1 MFNGIIYNK
10 GKVYKIEKRK
20 SGLNLFIKSNL
31 KITKNQLG
39 ISISCDGVCLTLISL
54 RKKVSEFYLSNETL
68 NKSKFRNIKLG
79 DEINL
84 EMPLKKGQN
93 ISGHICQGHV
103 DTIGK
108 LMKSKNIDKAFLF
121 DFKIDKKFKKYLVE
135 KASILINGISLTISK
150 ILKNSFQIWI
160 IPHTYKSTNLSKL
173 KKNDLVNIE
182 IDILS
187 KYIKKFINEK
197 KKI

>member
-84 EMPLKKGQN
+84 EMPLSMESFFLQFFLESNCG
-93 ISGHICQGHV
+93 GEWA
-103 DTIGK
+103 
-108 LMKSKNIDKAFLF
+108 SK
-121 DFKIDKKFKKYLVE
+121 LVE
-135 KASILINGISLTISK
+135 NK
-150 ILKNSFQIWI
+150 IANITNI
-160 IPHTYKSTNLSKL
+160 IF
-173 KKNDLVNIE
+173 
-182 IDILS
+182 
-187 KYIKKFINEK
+187 FI
-197 KKI
+197 